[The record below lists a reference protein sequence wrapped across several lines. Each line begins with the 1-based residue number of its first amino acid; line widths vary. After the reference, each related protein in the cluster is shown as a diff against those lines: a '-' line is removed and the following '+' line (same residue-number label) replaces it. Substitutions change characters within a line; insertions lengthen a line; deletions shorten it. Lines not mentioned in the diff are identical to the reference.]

1 MQPHAGILSA
11 GDQPTRDERR
21 RLLLRKRLV
30 WSVGFT
36 LAVVLF
42 FLATSALAQSLP
54 PSPVLEFD
62 QEGRG
67 VKGYILYA
75 TRRED
80 GVERRIDVGLPSKSA
95 TGRFRVPLPPLEKG
109 TWRIEL
115 AAYNDA
121 GESPRA
127 KADPPEVRVVPEAPK
142 PQPAT
147 KSPPAAKGSPKPSPA
162 AQKAPPPQKKKK
174 GAMGKLWT
182 FIVGDDEP

>member
-1 MQPHAGILSA
+1 MLPAAGFSSA
-11 GDQPTRDERR
+11 RGQTTRDRCH
-21 RLLLRKRLV
+21 RLLPEGRHALV
-30 WSVGFT
+30 GRA
-36 LAVVLF
+36 LVVFLS
-42 FLATSALAQSLP
+42 FLAMSVLAQR
-54 PSPVLEFD
+54 SPTTPILEFEH
-62 QEGRG
+62 EGTG
-67 VKGYILYA
+67 VKGFVLYV

-95 TGRFRVPLPPLEKG
+95 TRRFRVPLPPLEKG

-127 KADPPEVRVVPEAPK
+127 KADPPEVRIDPAASK
-142 PQPAT
+142 LQPAT
-147 KSPPAAKGSPKPSPA
+147 KSQPAAKGSPKPSPA

>member
-1 MQPHAGILSA
+1 MEFEQ
-11 GDQPTRDERR
+11 
-21 RLLLRKRLV
+21 
-30 WSVGFT
+30 VGH
-36 LAVVLF
+36 
-42 FLATSALAQSLP
+42 
-54 PSPVLEFD
+54 D
-62 QEGRG
+62 I
-67 VKGYILYA
+67 KGFVLYA

-80 GVERRIDVGLPSKSA
+80 GAERRIDVGLPSKSA
-95 TGRFRVPLPPLEKG
+95 TGRFRVPLPRLEKG

-127 KADPPEVRVVPEAPK
+127 MADPPEVRVDPEAPK

-147 KSPPAAKGSPKPSPA
+147 KSQPAAKGSPERSPA

>member
-1 MQPHAGILSA
+1 
-11 GDQPTRDERR
+11 
-21 RLLLRKRLV
+21 
-30 WSVGFT
+30 
-36 LAVVLF
+36 VVLS
-42 FLATSALAQSLP
+42 FLATSVSAQSLP

-80 GVERRIDVGLPSKSA
+80 GVERRIDVGLPSKPA

-127 KADPPEVRVVPEAPK
+127 QADPPEVRIDGAASK

-147 KSPPAAKGSPKPSPA
+147 KSQPATESQPAAKGSPKPSPA
-162 AQKAPPPQKKKK
+162 AQKAPPPQKKAQKAPPPQKKKK